1 MNIFWSDLEHKQTS
15 PRWKG
20 VVPSVSKG
28 ASLSHIKCQCSS
40 DALFRSE
47 TLNFHDWGCFPQTW
61 YETTNIQQDAD
72 AFCCFV
78 LCRHNLLCGRE
89 VASYSCVLVSKAA
102 ESLVSLNYRY
112 KHNYFL
118 KKKGTNL
125 LQCSPLTGNLYVLC
139 VFLRQCF
146 CGSKLYSVNTY
157 YCLL

>member
-47 TLNFHDWGCFPQTW
+47 TLNFHDWGCFPQT
-61 YETTNIQQDAD
+61 YGMKQPISNKTLTHFAVLFSADTT
-72 AFCCFV
+72 CCV
-78 LCRHNLLCGRE
+78 E

>member
-1 MNIFWSDLEHKQTS
+1 MSVFIRCFVSFRDVES
-15 PRWKG
+15 PRLRM
-20 VVPSVSKG
+20 
-28 ASLSHIKCQCSS
+28 LSTNI
-40 DALFRSE
+40 
-47 TLNFHDWGCFPQTW
+47 W
-61 YETTNIQQDAD
+61 YEPISNKTLTHFAVLFSADTT
-72 AFCCFV
+72 CCV
-78 LCRHNLLCGRE
+78 E

>member
-1 MNIFWSDLEHKQTS
+1 MSVFIRCFVSFRDVES
-15 PRWKG
+15 PRLRM
-20 VVPSVSKG
+20 
-28 ASLSHIKCQCSS
+28 LSTNI
-40 DALFRSE
+40 
-47 TLNFHDWGCFPQTW
+47 W

-78 LCRHNLLCGRE
+78 LCRQTCCVE